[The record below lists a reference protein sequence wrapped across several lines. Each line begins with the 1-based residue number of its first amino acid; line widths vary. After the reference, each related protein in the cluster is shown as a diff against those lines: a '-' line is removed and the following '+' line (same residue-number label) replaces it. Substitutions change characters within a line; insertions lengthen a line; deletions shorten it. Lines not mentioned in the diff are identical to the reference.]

1 MSEKSSGAALAFL
14 AATSA
19 SYLAATPASSRPR
32 SRSSGFNA
40 MSVPSLAAAAAA
52 RCSSLLPGTKPTLS
66 LGTTYVC
73 ALPMMSV
80 PATPASFVCK
90 TW

>member
-1 MSEKSSGAALAFL
+1 
-14 AATSA
+14 
-19 SYLAATPASSRPR
+19 
-32 SRSSGFNA
+32 

-52 RCSSLLPGTKPTLS
+52 RCSSLLPGTRPTLS